1 MPVYRITDTATSE
14 HWLVDEP
21 TAWDAWMHFKMT
33 IHAFRWAGDRR
44 SLSGRFDAKAAPG
57 GHDFAIE
64 RLALGSGKVVED
76 ESTYITLLAG
86 GSFHDQESP

>member
-21 TAWDAWMHFKMT
+21 TDWDAWMHFKMT

-64 RLALGSGKVVED
+64 RLALGGAAIEG
-76 ESTYITLLAG
+76 TYITFVPVDPTAR
-86 GSFHDQESP
+86 